1 VHSTS
6 ASHPQH
12 PHLVVVRGRHET
24 MFFFPF
30 LCFLFFCLPLS
41 WNTMPEQNGGRR
53 NRQNDEKKKLLCFFV
68 VLGSRFFLRL
78 GNLDLRF
85 LILFPCLLATL
96 SLSLS
101 LFLFGFDR
109 LTISSNA
116 ECPPHEQCSPALAR
130 PLSSCYTLAFPCP
143 YKPEV
148 TTVIMPFH
156 PFLFLFLS

>member
-1 VHSTS
+1 MHSTS

-30 LCFLFFCLPLS
+30 LCFLFFVYHFPGIRCL
-41 WNTMPEQNGGRR
+41 NKTEEEGIGKTT
-53 NRQNDEKKKLLCFFV
+53 KKKLLCFFV